1 MGIIRIKVRG
11 FKSGKLVWEREV
23 AFIDIDSVGIDRII
37 PTLVA
42 EHVEEI
48 KAGTLGMVEMEF
60 LDEADPMHRFFR
72 IGVEPEGMVMPLR
85 VDLDKEPTN

>member
-1 MGIIRIKVRG
+1 MGTIRIKLRG

-23 AFIDIDSVGIDRII
+23 VFIDSVGMDRII
-37 PTLVA
+37 PTLAA

-85 VDLDKEPTN
+85 IDLDKEPTN